1 MTTPEKIGIAVV
13 ILIVAILGYFL
24 IDFLGT
30 DSSGEGSDLDTLDS
44 KQEEDAAP
52 KILSDISGADE
63 HRSPDEVIVREIVPP
78 DREQLMG
85 TARYSIIMGRTVNEK
100 GQPVRDAKITLR
112 EGGNPLIPHLPAR
125 PLVDVEDVTDS
136 EGRFELRGIQG
147 GGEFTV
153 VANHPEFAEATFSPL
168 QVRAGTSVE
177 IPDIVLGS
185 GTLVKGKVTDQFNHP
200 IAGAQVRILDPVQ
213 MAFQKAEERKP
224 FMMILTDVNG
234 NYRFENIAF
243 KAFEVT
249 ASADGFATQRISGNV
264 QFESAKEKIINFQ
277 LTKGSF
283 IAGFVTD
290 ENGASIEGAKIEATL
305 VKNKDFS
312 SSGSVLS
319 EKNGFFSV
327 EGLADGSYTVRISK
341 EEYSDEVK
349 SGIKAG
355 TNDMEVILKKRGGV
369 AGVIRDWKTQE
380 PVKEFK
386 IRVMRRRAG
395 GDKGPLR
402 STRISKK
409 FETDDGAYHIMDL
422 DPGHYALVV
431 SAEGYADCTSD
442 DVTVVRDYLIRNVD
456 IYMNKG
462 GEIRGRVVD
471 GSGSPVEGAKVLLND
486 NNFQDNPLYHI
497 FSAMAGPTDGPAKK
511 ETLSAA
517 DGTFHLKL
525 IVPGAYQVAV
535 EHEDYS
541 SAAVNDVLVVL
552 GQETTP
558 PTGEVVLMRGAK
570 LFGTVR
576 DASGRP
582 VPGATIVVTSTSAY
596 MKQTVTDKEGQY
608 LVRHLTPGE
617 YTVSCQLNRLKGR
630 DLGNVFKRLMIA
642 EKSKVSV
649 FLEEGGEHKADIHLI
664 E

>member
-1 MTTPEKIGIAVV
+1 MTTPEKMGIAVV
-13 ILIVAILGYFL
+13 ILVLAVLGYFL
-24 IDFLGT
+24 FDFLGT
-30 DSSGEGSDLDTLDS
+30 DSSGGGTDLETLDTG
-44 KQEEDAAP
+44 QEEVEP
-52 KILSDISGADE
+52 RIMSDISGADK
-63 HRSPDEVIVREIVPP
+63 HRSPDEVIVREIVAP
-78 DREQLMG
+78 DREQMMG
-85 TARYSIIMGRTVNEK
+85 TASYSFIMGRTVDEK
-100 GQPVRDAKITLR
+100 GKPVIDARITLR
-112 EGGNPLIPHLPAR
+112 EGGNPLIPHLQAKT
-125 PLVDVEDVTDS
+125 LTDIEDVTDG
-136 EGRFELRGIQG
+136 EGRFELSGIQG

-153 VANHPEFAEATFSPL
+153 VANHPDYAEATFSPL

-185 GTLVKGKVTDQFNHP
+185 GTLVKGRVTDQYNNP
-200 IAGAQVRILDPVQ
+200 IAGAQLRILDPVQ
-213 MAFQKAEERKP
+213 MAFQKVEERKP
-224 FMMILTDVNG
+224 FKMVLSDVNG
-234 NYRFENIAF
+234 KYRFENISF

-249 ASADGFATQRISGNV
+249 ASAEGYATQRISGNV

-283 IAGFVTD
+283 ISGYVSD
-290 ENGASIEGAKIEATL
+290 ENGVFIEGAKIEATL

-312 SSGSVLS
+312 SSGTVLS

-327 EGLADGSYTVRISK
+327 EGLAEGSYTVRVSK
-341 EEYSDEVK
+341 EEYSDEVQ

-355 TNDMEVILKKRGGV
+355 TNSMEVILKKRGGV
-369 AGVIRDWKTQE
+369 AGVVRDWKTQE
-380 PVKEFK
+380 PVKEFQM
-386 IRVMRRRAG
+386 RVMRRRAG

-402 STRISKK
+402 ATRIIKK
-409 FETDDGAYHIMDL
+409 FKTEDGAYRIADL
-422 DPGHYALVV
+422 DPGHYALIV

-442 DVTVVRDYLIRNVD
+442 DVTVVRDYLIQNVD
-456 IYMNKG
+456 IYMNQG

-471 GSGSPVEGAKVLLND
+471 GSGSPVEGATVLLND

-497 FSAMAGPTDGPAKK
+497 FSAMAGPSNAPEKK
-511 ETLSAA
+511 KTRTAA
-517 DGTFHLKL
+517 DGTFYLEL

-541 SAAVNDVLVVL
+541 TAAVNDVVVTL
-552 GQETTP
+552 GQETAP
-558 PTGEVVLMRGAK
+558 PSGDVVLMRGAK

-582 VPGATIVVTSTSAY
+582 VPGATIVVTSSEAY
-596 MKQTVTDKEGQY
+596 MKQTVTDKKGEY

-617 YTVSCQLNRLKGR
+617 YTVSCQLNRLKGK